1 LDKRVLNLLVRI
13 SLTITVYTVREDRII
28 CYRLFMSQHFM
39 FQRASVGFNGSTFIE
54 LKAMLAIVTVRFS
67 E

>member
-1 LDKRVLNLLVRI
+1 
-13 SLTITVYTVREDRII
+13 
-28 CYRLFMSQHFM
+28 MSQHFM

-67 E
+67 EWKWLCVCRFDFSVCR